1 MKLNLLSLFIYYSN
15 LLITSS
21 ISINDN
27 NYLRLRNYALR
38 ITVLKDIK
46 KTKLYI
52 KNIKNIKNMTNNL
65 YNKMLTVYYDANYK
79 YYSLSDEERDFL
91 ENIISLC
98 Y

>member
-27 NYLRLRNYALR
+27 NYLRLRNYTLR
-38 ITVLKDIK
+38 ITILKNIK

-52 KNIKNIKNMTNNL
+52 KNIKTTTNNL

-79 YYSLSDEERDFL
+79 YYSLSDEERDLL

>member
-27 NYLRLRNYALR
+27 NYLILRNYALR

-52 KNIKNIKNMTNNL
+52 KNIKTATNNL
-65 YNKMLTVYYDANYK
+65 YNKMLTVLYDANYK

>member
-27 NYLRLRNYALR
+27 NYLRLRNYTLR
-38 ITVLKDIK
+38 ITVLKNIK

-52 KNIKNIKNMTNNL
+52 KNIKTATNNL
-65 YNKMLTVYYDANYK
+65 YNKMLTVLYDANYK
-79 YYSLSDEERDFL
+79 YYSLSDEERDLL